1 MPMDTFEEPPM
12 DGGFDGGMMG
22 DGGMG
27 MGEGD
32 PNMPVMDDGSMPMDG
47 QNPFDSNFDPG
58 VEADEEQDPK
68 RFIQQLTGKLSQS
81 LHQYNEGLPQPDAD
95 LGKYVAGMI
104 IKQAIEGLSQED
116 KAEILD
122 KVNNDEPM
130 EEPQG
135 GEMQQQEMPMD
146 NGEMGGMPPMDNG
159 GGQQMESVERPGLER
174 KDPEELEPK
183 RKRTRKGYK
192 ASPFTPNF

>member
-12 DGGFDGGMMG
+12 DGGFDGGMM
-22 DGGMG
+22 DGGG

-32 PNMPVMDDGSMPMDG
+32 PNMPVMDDGM

-58 VEADEEQDPK
+58 VEANEEEDPK

-81 LHQYNEGLPQPDAD
+81 LLEYNKSLPQPDTD

-104 IKQAIEGLSQED
+104 IKQAIEGMSQED
-116 KAEILD
+116 KTDVLNKI
-122 KVNNDEPM
+122 NNDEQPQ
-130 EEPQG
+130 EPQG
-135 GEMQQQEMPMD
+135 DEMPQQDMQMD
-146 NGEMGGMPPMDNG
+146 NGEMGGMPPMDNS

-174 KDPEELEPK
+174 KNPDEIEPTKK
-183 RKRTRKGYK
+183 RSRKSYK
-192 ASPFTPNF
+192 TSPFISKF